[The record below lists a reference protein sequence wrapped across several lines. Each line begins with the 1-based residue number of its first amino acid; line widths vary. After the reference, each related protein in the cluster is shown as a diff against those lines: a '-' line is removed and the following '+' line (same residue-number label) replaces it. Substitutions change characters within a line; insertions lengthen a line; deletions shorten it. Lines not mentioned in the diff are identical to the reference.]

1 MKLFHFRDENF
12 GLKSIKERRLKISR
26 IMELNDPFEFLGAS
40 LANPEFR
47 KAITSTKKQ
56 LSKTTGILCF
66 SKNWKNPVQWSHYA
80 NKHKGICMGFEV
92 PDQYPFEVEYKN
104 ERLDPGAEI
113 DLHDMYK
120 FLSTKFIHW
129 SYEEEWRLFVTL
141 DKNEEENGLY
151 FSDFSEKLELKQV
164 IVGAQSEITRK
175 QLSDALGDLSGNIE
189 VFKARPAFK
198 TFEVVRNKN
207 KKLWA

>member
-1 MKLFHFRDENF
+1 MKLFHFRDEIF
-12 GLKSIKERRLKISR
+12 GLKSIKERRLKLSR

-47 KAITSTKKQ
+47 KAITSTKRQ

-66 SKNWKNPVQWSHYA
+66 SKNWQNPVQWSHYA
-80 NKHKGICMGFEV
+80 NKHKGICMCFEV
-92 PDQYPFEVEYKN
+92 PDQFPFEVEYVN
-104 ERLDPGAEI
+104 YRLNVDAEI
-113 DLHDMYK
+113 DLHTMYK

-129 SYEEEWRLFVTL
+129 SYEEEWRLFVNL
-141 DKNEEENGLY
+141 DKDEEENGLY

-164 IVGAQSEITRK
+164 IVGAQSDITRT
-175 QLSDALGDLSGNIE
+175 QISDALGVLNENVE

-198 TFEVVRNKN
+198 TFEVVRNKKN
-207 KKLWA
+207 KLWA